1 LDFDTARHLI
11 VAYGRRLYANGLTDS
26 VGGNLSIRLQERVFI
41 TPRGAASEWR
51 WELSPSQVLVT
62 DLSGQILAGD
72 GEASRESA
80 AHLALQQA
88 FFPRISAVMHSHPN
102 ALRAFYAKAQPMP
115 LVLDELAA
123 FGLVPYC
130 QPALEGTQALAE
142 AVLDAFGAENTLEI
156 NGASACLLPGH
167 GLFVIA
173 RDMARAYEI
182 TDLLDLNAY
191 ALTCKDAAGER
202 DPDRL
207 RALRAA
213 DRKN

>member
-1 LDFDTARHLI
+1 
-11 VAYGRRLYANGLTDS
+11 
-26 VGGNLSIRLQERVFI
+26 
-41 TPRGAASEWR
+41 
-51 WELSPSQVLVT
+51 
-62 DLSGQILAGD
+62 
-72 GEASRESA
+72 
-80 AHLALQQA
+80 
-88 FFPRISAVMHSHPN
+88 MHSHPN

-142 AVLDAFGAENTLEI
+142 AVLEAFRAADTLET
-156 NGASACLLPGH
+156 NGAAACLLPGH